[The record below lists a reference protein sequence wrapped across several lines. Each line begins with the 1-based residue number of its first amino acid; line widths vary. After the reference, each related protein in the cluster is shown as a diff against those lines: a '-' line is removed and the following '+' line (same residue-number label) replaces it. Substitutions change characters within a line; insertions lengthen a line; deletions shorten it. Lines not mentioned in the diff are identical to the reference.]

1 MRWYVPSGSLVNGV
15 RVPCRE
21 LEDGRTLT
29 APCVLDVPY
38 GPEPEQ
44 QIDIYLPDRPRPA
57 GVPVF
62 IFFHG
67 GGRFGHEVAPR
78 GIPGLIS
85 SEKSMRPGG
94 IVRCGGIPPA
104 SLG

>member
-1 MRWYVPSGSLVNGV
+1 M
-15 RVPCRE
+15 
-21 LEDGRTLT
+21 TLT

-67 GGRFGHEVAPR
+67 GSTTHGYNEWLGFMA
-78 GIPGLIS
+78 LAFTC
-85 SEKSMRPGG
+85 M
-94 IVRCGGIPPA
+94 PA
-104 SLG
+104 FAFAG